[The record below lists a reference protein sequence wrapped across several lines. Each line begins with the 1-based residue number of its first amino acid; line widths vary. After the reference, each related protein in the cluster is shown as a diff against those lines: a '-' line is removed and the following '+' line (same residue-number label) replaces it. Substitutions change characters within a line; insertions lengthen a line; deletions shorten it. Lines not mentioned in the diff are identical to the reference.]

1 MKKLLS
7 IIVLGLLLS
16 GNAYAENRLI
26 GYFNEW
32 LNNNGHHQYLDKES
46 DNVRYKLDRS
56 VCKSKT
62 LEEDNNIIKKC
73 IGADGT
79 IIPNSDLKFKKIYPN
94 NLNIKFYDGWIPE
107 ENVKP
112 NYGTLVYELFRFIVR
127 PFKVRRVKK
136 YEVEPSSNPYE
147 FRSSLKE
154 DKYLDKQLKKTALL
168 SYLRFEDGQITVD
181 KMSPKDRF
189 GKFFNNETKL
199 RGMSVGKTM
208 TSYVAGHAICE
219 GYIGSINS
227 KLNDWPLI
235 ENTLYYDQ
243 EFINLL
249 NMQTGD
255 NKYVQSSEFLI
266 PTNLYGA
273 DDDVNDIKDYMSVF
287 KNSKKGKFKN
297 SKNGKSEFNYSALST
312 QLILNYVLFKT
323 GEDFEKI
330 LEKTFKENAKI
341 KHSVF
346 FYKVRGSS
354 KEKGNANIMFYAT
367 RYDYLR
373 IAKAM
378 LDDWQNDTCVGKY
391 LKTIFEN
398 RISKDNDKKSNR
410 GDRRQWPFARGYA
423 GQFQAHYKGINKK
436 RAVMGMHGYGGQHV
450 VIDFERSRIV
460 VTNALHENFNYAK
473 IVYSVIKKGK

>member
-1 MKKLLS
+1 MKKLILIIFSLVFLS
-7 IIVLGLLLS
+7 SNVFA
-16 GNAYAENRLI
+16 NDRTLI
-26 GYFNEW
+26 KFNEW
-32 LNNNGHHQYLDKES
+32 LLQNNFTEYLEINEHYEECRNCSLEALPRCWEES
-46 DNVRYKLDRS
+46 GKPKKQCVIDGDQGLGDYGFKWEEQSKYK
-56 VCKSKT
+56 
-62 LEEDNNIIKKC
+62 
-73 IGADGT
+73 
-79 IIPNSDLKFKKIYPN
+79 N
-94 NLNIKFYDGWIPE
+94 NLKIKFYDGWIPE
-107 ENVKP
+107 KNVKP
-112 NYGTLVYELFRFIVR
+112 NYGTLVYEFFRYNKKAFT
-127 PFKVRRVKK
+127 VKPTTEI
-136 YEVEPSSNPYE
+136 YEVEPSSSPYE
-147 FRSSLKE
+147 FSSSLKD

-189 GKFFNNETKL
+189 GKFFNNESKL

-227 KLNDWPLI
+227 RLNDWPLI

-243 EFINLL
+243 ELINLL
-249 NMQTGD
+249 NMQAGD
-255 NKYVQSSEFLI
+255 NKYVWSSDFLI
-266 PTNLYGA
+266 PTNLYGV
-273 DDDVNDIKDYMSVF
+273 DDHIDDIKTLAAEF
-287 KNSKKGKFKN
+287 KNSKK
-297 SKNGKSEFNYSALST
+297 GKSEFNYSAFST

-323 GEDFEKI
+323 GDDFEKI
-330 LEKTFKENAKI
+330 LEKTFKEKAKI

-346 FYKVRGSS
+346 FYKVPGSS
-354 KEKGNANIMFYAT
+354 KEEGNANIMFFAS

-398 RISKDNDKKSNR
+398 RISKDNDKKDRR
-410 GDRRQWPFARGYA
+410 GDRTQWSFARGYA
-423 GQFQAHYKGINKK
+423 GQFQAHYKGIDKK

-460 VTNALHENFNYAK
+460 VTNALHENFNYKK
-473 IVYSVIKKGK
+473 IVYDPIKKGK